1 LEDVMTITPDLLIV
15 PTSLGLGEGLDRDG
29 DVHLIL
35 TFVNPDDGLRTGY
48 KVGPDDAAALAG
60 AIVRWADAHRDAR

>member
-1 LEDVMTITPDLLIV
+1 MMAIQPDVVIV
-15 PTSLGLGEGLDRDG
+15 PTSLGLGEGLDWDG

-35 TFVNPDDGLRTGY
+35 TFVNPNDGLRTGY